1 MKQIVAHKKLGA
13 VQGGL
18 IVLGLF
24 ALLLLIN
31 YVAIAL
37 LAKFLGYTAASL
49 GFWILGG
56 LVAWQV
62 LRVYIVSFVYD
73 MDSNVLRLSRKYGK
87 RERFIEDIYL
97 NNLLYIG
104 SYDEVKKRYP
114 QAKKVSA
121 VHAGVKDSIT
131 AIVYQTSSGV
141 RIARIQASPELRNM
155 LVACIRKKK

>member
-13 VQGGL
+13 LQGIL
-18 IVLGLF
+18 IVLGLV
-24 ALLLLIN
+24 ALLLFIN

-37 LAKFLGYTAASL
+37 LARFLGYTAATL

-62 LRVYIVSFVYD
+62 LRVYIVSFVYWLD
-73 MDSNVLRLSRKYGK
+73 EDVLRLSRKYGR

-104 SYDEVKKRYP
+104 SFEDAKKRYP
-114 QAKKVSA
+114 QAKKISA
-121 VHAGVKDSIT
+121 VHAGTKDPIT
-131 AIVYQTSSGV
+131 AVVFSTSSDT
-141 RIARIQASPELRNM
+141 RIARIQASDELKAK
-155 LVACIRKKK
+155 LVARMKRK